1 METEKLGERVSRLE
15 VITSTHETILEK
27 QDKRI
32 EKLEDNNEILHKME
46 VLLDLQVKQNERQT
60 TQLDEFG
67 KVLTKVNENL
77 SQLNH
82 SHLEMREDINVL
94 DSKVEKVERKQEAEI
109 EKYKLDLSGIPK
121 KAILWLVGLGLACFT
136 AWVMINLNLK

>member
-94 DSKVEKVERKQEAEI
+94 DSKVEKVERKQEAER
-109 EKYKLDLSGIPK
+109 EKYKLDLSGLPK
-121 KAILWLVGLGLACFT
+121 KAILWAVGVALAALSFYIYKKLGL
-136 AWVMINLNLK
+136 K